1 MIRLR
6 ILAAAAAL
14 LASAV
19 IAVPVAQASPG
30 DPNGDQSFFS
40 RIDGK
45 VSGTSDQWIPLA
57 HWGCSQFATGQSFS
71 TVLGTAENQN
81 PQSSQSDIATVL
93 RAGMAAYCPGVA
105 ANH

>member
-1 MIRLR
+1 MNRLR
-6 ILAAAAAL
+6 VFAAAASV

-19 IAVPVAQASPG
+19 ILAPMAQASPG

-57 HWGCSQFATGQSFS
+57 HWGCSQLQAGQSFT
-71 TVLGTAENQN
+71 TVLGTAVQQN
-81 PQSSQSDIATVL
+81 PQSSEGDIATVL
-93 RAGMAAYCPGVA
+93 RAGMAAYCPGVTGG
-105 ANH
+105 